1 MGETT
6 GLLAR
11 MLGDTRQPDKGTP
24 AHAVPMLAHW
34 LPYRSFDPK
43 SQIFYN
49 TDSIAWA
56 IEVTPLLGAD
66 EQAGDILTQFL
77 SEGVPAGCGV
87 QILNYQSPRV
97 GDMIGRFA
105 VPRFL
110 AGGVFRK
117 IAEHRVRFLKEG
129 AWASMSRDG
138 PFHVRHHRIFVSV
151 SARQGKLG
159 TDELVTVRE
168 GMIALL
174 QSLSVHAQVLGP
186 VELISL
192 IDDVTAPAFDVSD
205 HVTEYSPLDP
215 IADQCV
221 RRDVQTV
228 VQPDRLLVTVEPLRA
243 VTTLAG
249 ATEFERIKP
258 DTFDYRF
265 FSVRNYPQ
273 RWAPWDVQKLIGDM
287 FSDKLRPGCP
297 TLTSLCLKYQDE
309 DAATSRAS
317 YKYMRTTSL
326 ADSKSARL
334 LPQLKDQSREWEH
347 VQSELRLGRKL
358 VQAYLAVGIISP
370 KGRGDAN
377 ERTVKSMYKA
387 AGWDLLDER
396 FLQIMAFMSCLPM
409 TLANGLDT
417 DLKRMKRLRTML
429 TTTAAS
435 IAPLQ
440 GEYLGGQQPHLLFI
454 GRRGQPFFWSPF
466 QNGAGNHNVAVFGKS
481 GSGKSV
487 ALQELCGALAGV
499 GAKIIVI
506 DDGRSFEHMG
516 KILGGNFVE
525 FRLRDGF
532 SLNPFSMIDT
542 SLIESDEDYLVDALA
557 MLKSIVGQMGR
568 HVDRLSDTERGLI
581 DGAVNRVWEAS
592 GRAGSVDAVIAA
604 LKAEGNP
611 QADDLAIAM
620 FPFSSEGTYG
630 RFFMGEASVDMSA
643 PLTIFELSDL
653 SSREELR
660 SVVLTAIMFLS
671 SQTMRRLD
679 RKVPKA
685 LLIDEAWQ
693 MLRGGSMADFVETY
707 ARTCRKYGASLI
719 TATQS
724 LNDYYKS
731 EGSLAA
737 LENSDWSVILQQK
750 PETIGDFQKHGRF
763 DMDSYTEA
771 LLRSLKRNGTEYSD
785 IMIKGPDTMAV
796 GRLVLDP
803 YSATLYSSSPQVFGA
818 IEHWIGRGLSMDEA
832 VERVAYP
839 QDWVEAA
846 E

>member
-1 MGETT
+1 MAKKT
-6 GLLAR
+6 GFMAR
-11 MLGDTRQPDKGTP
+11 MFGDTKAADRQAPD
-24 AHAVPMLAHW
+24 HAVPMLAHW
-34 LPYRSFDPK
+34 MPYRSFEQK
-43 SQIFYN
+43 NQIFYN

-56 IEVTPLLGAD
+56 IEITPLLGAD

-77 SEGVPAGCGV
+77 SEGIPAGCGV
-87 QILNYQSPRV
+87 QILAFQSPRV
-97 GDMIGRFA
+97 GDVIGRFA
-105 VPRFL
+105 IPRFL

-129 AWASMSRDG
+129 AWTSMSKDG

-151 SARQGKLG
+151 SAKSGKRSV
-159 TDELVTVRE
+159 DELITVRE
-168 GMIALL
+168 GMVALL
-174 QSLSVHAQVLGP
+174 QSMSVHAKVLTP
-186 VELISL
+186 VELIGL
-192 IDDVTAPAFDVSD
+192 IDDITAPAFDVSD

-228 VQPDRLLVTVEPLRA
+228 VQPDRLLVSVENLRA

-249 ATEFERIKP
+249 ETEFETIKP
-258 DTFDYRF
+258 DTFDFRF
-265 FSVRNYPQ
+265 FSVRNFPQ

-309 DAATSRAS
+309 DVAQSRAG

-347 VQSELRLGRKL
+347 VQNELRLGRKM
-358 VQAYLAVGIISP
+358 VQAYFSVGTISP
-370 KGRGDAN
+370 KGKGDAN
-377 ERTVKSMYKA
+377 ERTIKSMYKA

-409 TLANGLDT
+409 TLGNGLDN
-417 DLKRMKRLRTML
+417 DLKRMKRFRSML
-429 TTTAAS
+429 TTTASA

-516 KILGGNFVE
+516 KILGGSFVE

-532 SLNPFSMIDT
+532 SLNPFSMIDV
-542 SLIESDEDYLVDALA
+542 SLIESDEDYLIDALA
-557 MLKSIVGQMGR
+557 MLKAIVGQMAR
-568 HVDRLSDTERGLI
+568 HVDRLNDTERGLI
-581 DGAVNRVWEAS
+581 DGAVNRVWEAK
-592 GRAGSVDAVIAA
+592 GRGGGIDDVIAE
-604 LKAEGNP
+604 LRAEMNV

-620 FPFSSEGTYG
+620 SPFSSAGTYG
-630 RFFMGEASVDMSA
+630 RFFMGEASIDMSA
-643 PLTIFELSDL
+643 ALTVFELSDL

-671 SQTMRRLD
+671 SQSMRRLD
-679 RKVPKA
+679 RKIPKA

-707 ARTCRKYGASLI
+707 ARTCRKYGSSLI

-737 LENSDWSVILQQK
+737 LENSDWSIILQQK

-763 DMDSYTEA
+763 DMDPYTES
-771 LLRSLKRNGTEYSD
+771 LLRSLKRSGTEYSD
-785 IMIKGPDTMAV
+785 IMIKGPETMAV

-803 YSATLYSSSPQVFGA
+803 YSATLYSSSPQVFGE
-818 IEHWIGRGLSMDEA
+818 IEQWIARGLSMDEA

-839 QDWVEAA
+839 QEWLEAA

>member
-1 MGETT
+1 
-6 GLLAR
+6 
-11 MLGDTRQPDKGTP
+11 
-24 AHAVPMLAHW
+24 
-34 LPYRSFDPK
+34 
-43 SQIFYN
+43 
-49 TDSIAWA
+49 DS
-56 IEVTPLLGAD
+56 
-66 EQAGDILTQFL
+66 
-77 SEGVPAGCGV
+77 
-87 QILNYQSPRV
+87 
-97 GDMIGRFA
+97 
-105 VPRFL
+105 
-110 AGGVFRK
+110 
-117 IAEHRVRFLKEG
+117 
-129 AWASMSRDG
+129 
-138 PFHVRHHRIFVSV
+138 
-151 SARQGKLG
+151 
-159 TDELVTVRE
+159 
-168 GMIALL
+168 
-174 QSLSVHAQVLGP
+174 
-186 VELISL
+186 
-192 IDDVTAPAFDVSD
+192 
-205 HVTEYSPLDP
+205 
-215 IADQCV
+215 
-221 RRDVQTV
+221 
-228 VQPDRLLVTVEPLRA
+228 
-243 VTTLAG
+243 
-249 ATEFERIKP
+249 
-258 DTFDYRF
+258 
-265 FSVRNYPQ
+265 
-273 RWAPWDVQKLIGDM
+273 
-287 FSDKLRPGCP
+287 
-297 TLTSLCLKYQDE
+297 
-309 DAATSRAS
+309 
-317 YKYMRTTSL
+317 
-326 ADSKSARL
+326 
-334 LPQLKDQSREWEH
+334 
-347 VQSELRLGRKL
+347 
-358 VQAYLAVGIISP
+358 
-370 KGRGDAN
+370 
-377 ERTVKSMYKA
+377 
-387 AGWDLLDER
+387 
-396 FLQIMAFMSCLPM
+396 
-409 TLANGLDT
+409 

-440 GEYLGGQQPHLLFI
+440 GEYLGGQLPHLLFI

-516 KILGGNFVE
+516 KILGGSFVE

-532 SLNPFSMIDT
+532 SLNPFSMIDVD
-542 SLIESDEDYLVDALA
+542 LIESDEDYLIDALA

-568 HVDRLSDTERGLI
+568 HVDRLTDTERGLI
-581 DGAVNRVWEAS
+581 DGAVNRVWEAK
-592 GRAGSVDAVIAA
+592 GRGGSIDDVIAA

-611 QADDLAIAM
+611 QAEDLAIAM
-620 FPFSSEGTYG
+620 FPFSSAGTYG

-643 PLTIFELSDL
+643 GLTVFELSDL

-679 RKVPKA
+679 RKIPKA

-707 ARTCRKYGASLI
+707 ARTCRKYGASLV

-763 DMDSYTEA
+763 DMDPHTEG

-785 IMIKGPDTMAV
+785 IMIKGPETMAV

-818 IEHWIGRGLSMDEA
+818 IEQWIEEGCSLPEA
-832 VERVAYP
+832 IERVAFP
-839 QDWVEAA
+839 QEWAEAA